1 MRTVF
6 DFKKGD
12 RVYLKTLQGIFN
24 AEIVRQ
30 ADSSAPVDG
39 NGLSTARVEYKWV
52 NANGKKSTAKSGQKH
67 GTKISSYAVSL
78 SCHRWR
84 LFQHRRR
91 GKQRSFDMSVDCD
104 RQHRHVMSNIENDV
118 V

>member
-1 MRTVF
+1 MRTIF

-52 NANGKKSTAKSGQKH
+52 NANGKKSTAKEWSKTRHENLFIRSVTELSQVAAFSTSTTWKT
-67 GTKISSYAVSL
+67 TK
-78 SCHRWR
+78 
-84 LFQHRRR
+84 F
-91 GKQRSFDMSVDCD
+91 
-104 RQHRHVMSNIENDV
+104 
-118 V
+118 